1 MIELKNVRG
10 SQETVPQ
17 LEVNIDTVYVRSNIT
32 AIDEDDFKGWQYDEI
47 QYGKNEY
54 IELMGEKNQAL
65 EGQILESK
73 LAMAE
78 LVEIVVGGGEM
89 A

>member
-1 MIELKNVRG
+1 MIELKKIRG
-10 SQETVPQ
+10 SQTIVPQ
-17 LEVNIDTVYVRSNIT
+17 LDVNIDTVYVRSNIMS
-32 AIDEDDFKGWQYDEI
+32 IDDGDFKGWEYDEV
-47 QYGKNEY
+47 QYKKDEY

-78 LVEIVVGGGEM
+78 LVEIVVGGGETV
-89 A
+89 

>member
-17 LEVNIDTVYVRSNIT
+17 LEVNIDTVYTRTGII
-32 AIDEDDFKGWQYDEI
+32 AIDEPDFKGWQYDEI
-47 QYGKNEY
+47 QYSKNEY

-78 LVEIVVGGGEM
+78 LVEIVVGGGKIV
-89 A
+89 

>member
-1 MIELKNVRG
+1 MKLLKKVRG
-10 SQETVPQ
+10 SQETVPTIQ
-17 LEVNIDTVYVRSNIT
+17 VNVDTVYLRENI
-32 AIDEDDFKGWQYDEI
+32 INVSDDDFNGWEYDEV
-47 QYGKNEY
+47 QYKKDEY

-78 LVEIVVGGGEM
+78 LVEIVVGGGETV
-89 A
+89 

>member
-32 AIDEDDFKGWQYDEI
+32 AIDEDDFKGWEYDEV
-47 QYGKNEY
+47 QYKKDEY

-78 LVEIVVGGGEM
+78 LIEIVAGGGEIV
-89 A
+89 

>member
-17 LEVNIDTVYVRSNIT
+17 LEVNIDTVYARTGII
-32 AIDEDDFKGWQYDEI
+32 AIDEPDFKGWQYDEI
-47 QYGKNEY
+47 QYSKNEY

-73 LAMAE
+73 LAMVE
-78 LVEIVVGGGEM
+78 LVEIVVGGGETV
-89 A
+89 

>member
-32 AIDEDDFKGWQYDEI
+32 AIDEDDFKGWEYDEV
-47 QYGKNEY
+47 QYKKDEY

-78 LVEIVVGGGEM
+78 LVEVVVGGGETV
-89 A
+89 

>member
-1 MIELKNVRG
+1 MIEIKNVRG
-10 SQETVPQ
+10 TQETVPA
-17 LEVNIDTVYVRSNIT
+17 LEVNIDTVYARTGIV
-32 AIDEDDFKGWQYDEI
+32 AIDEPVFKGWQYDEI
-47 QYGKNEY
+47 QYEKNEY

-65 EGQILESK
+65 EGQVLESK

-78 LVEIVVGGGEM
+78 LIEMIVRGGET

>member
-1 MIELKNVRG
+1 VQALEINV
-10 SQETVPQ
+10 
-17 LEVNIDTVYVRSNIT
+17 DTVYIRVNIV
-32 AIDEDDFKGWQYDEI
+32 AIDEPDFKGWQYDEV
-47 QYGKNEY
+47 QYGKDEY
-54 IELMGEKNQAL
+54 IKLIGEKNQAL

-78 LVEIVVGGGEM
+78 LVEIVVGGGET